1 MATLCSSVNLI
12 QTPYFVP
19 NTAWKEATE
28 FEVRTETLENLAA
41 VPENVLQGNMI
52 VLTC

>member
-1 MATLCSSVNLI
+1 MATLYRSLNLI

-19 NTAWKEATE
+19 NTEWKEATEFE

-41 VPENVLQGNMI
+41 VPENVFRE
-52 VLTC
+52 T